1 MPWKRLVLISAVL
14 SSLLSIAA
22 AGEMEL
28 GGFVQT
34 DNRVLT
40 DDEDYSLV
48 DMYNTLRLEFKT
60 DLSESVSAFSS
71 MDIKYHNF
79 PRGDSPAALSQRSEI
94 DPMDMAL
101 WECYTDLYGFV
112 FSDLDL
118 RIGKQRISWGTA
130 DRLNPTDNLNP
141 DDFSD
146 PLDFG
151 RKFPTTAF
159 KAAYYLGDY
168 TLTGVWLPSLRPVL
182 LPTTGFSISGG
193 QPPAGLPPGIQIAV
207 QEDHLIL
214 PEKKLENSMAAVKI
228 AGNVLNTDF
237 SLSYFRGHDDIPLAS
252 SILMAP
258 IDPSNPAS
266 MKLDT
271 ELTFPKIQ
279 AIGADAAGEFLSI
292 GFWGEGTLFLPEEVT
307 MNITTPDPQGQ
318 MQTVQQVAL
327 EDEPYVKCALGIDY
341 TFKGGIYINAQYMH
355 GFFSERGGDN
365 LEDYLMARIE
375 KKFLDDKLKTALGGG
390 FEVKDMEDIA
400 ENYGFVVMPELSYY
414 PIDNIEAVL
423 GMFLLD
429 GEDGTL
435 FGNWKDQDQAYLKV
449 KVNF

>member
-1 MPWKRLVLISAVL
+1 MSWKRLALVSVA
-14 SSLLSIAA
+14 LLSLFSVAIAS
-22 AGEMEL
+22 EVEL

-34 DNRVLT
+34 DNRVLI

-71 MDIKYHNF
+71 LDMRYHDF
-79 PRGDSPAALSQRSEI
+79 SRGSRSAALGQRSEI
-94 DPMDMAL
+94 DPLDLAL
-101 WECYTDLYGFV
+101 WECYADLYSFLLPG
-112 FSDLDL
+112 LDL
-118 RIGKQRISWGTA
+118 RIGKQRVAWGTA

-159 KAAYYLGDY
+159 MATYYLGDY
-168 TLTGVWLPSLRPVL
+168 TLTGVWLPSLKPVL
-182 LPTTGFSISGG
+182 LPTTGFSISGD
-193 QPPAGLPPGIQIAV
+193 QPPVALPPGIQIMA
-207 QEDHLIL
+207 QEDHLLL
-214 PEKKLENSMAAVKI
+214 PEKKMENSMAAVKI
-228 AGNVLNTDF
+228 AGNILNTDF

-252 SILMAP
+252 SVLMAP
-258 IDPSNPAS
+258 IDPSNSAS

-279 AIGADAAGEFLSI
+279 TIGADIAGEFLSI
-292 GFWGEGTLFLPEEVT
+292 GFWAEGALFIPEEVA
-307 MNITTPDPQGQ
+307 MNITSPGQQGQ
-318 MQTVQQVAL
+318 MQTVQQVVL
-327 EDEPYVKCALGIDY
+327 EDDPYLKYSLGLDY

-355 GFFSERGGDN
+355 GFFAERGGDN
-365 LEDYLMARIE
+365 LEDYLMARVE

-390 FEVKDMEDIA
+390 FEMKDIEDIA
-400 ENYGFVVMPELSYY
+400 DNYGFVVMPELTYY
-414 PIDNIEAVL
+414 PTDNVEVML

-429 GEDGTL
+429 GKDGTL
-435 FGNWKDQDQAYLKV
+435 FGSWKDQDQAYLKA
-449 KVNF
+449 KVSF